1 MMPNVLKA
9 FNAESARLS
18 KQVHASLVRVESG
31 RWGAGAGTIWH
42 AEGLILTNS
51 HVARSRKLRV
61 TLPDGQRAAAQVLA
75 RSRDLDLA
83 ALTVDLS
90 DLPVI
95 ELGDSAALQPGHW
108 VMAFGHP
115 WGVEGAATAGVVIG
129 QGAEL
134 PERPA
139 FGGDWLA
146 VGLHYRP
153 GHSGGPLIDS
163 SGRLVGINTVMVGPD
178 VGLAVPVHE
187 VKSFLKHSLQRAA
200 A

>member
-1 MMPNVLKA
+1 MAKRIRE

-18 KQVHASLVRVESG
+18 KQVHASLVHVESG
-31 RWGAGAGTIWH
+31 RSGAGAGTIWH
-42 AEGLILTNS
+42 SEGLILTNS
-51 HVARSRKLRV
+51 HVVRSRRLRV
-61 TLPDGQRAAAQVLA
+61 TLPDGRQAPAHVLA

-83 ALTVDLS
+83 ALSLELS
-90 DLPVI
+90 ELPVI
-95 ELGDSAALQPGHW
+95 ELGNSDALRPGHW

-129 QGAEL
+129 QGPEL
-134 PERPA
+134 FERPG
-139 FGGDWLA
+139 FGRNWLA

-187 VKSFLKHSLQRAA
+187 IKRFLKNSLQRAA

>member
-1 MMPNVLKA
+1 MTSVIQELNSEL
-9 FNAESARLS
+9 ARLS

-42 AEGLILTNS
+42 SEGLILTNS
-51 HVARSRKLRV
+51 HVARSRRLSV
-61 TLPDGQRAAAQVLA
+61 TLPDGRRAPARLLA
-75 RSRDLDLA
+75 RSRELDLA
-83 ALTVDLS
+83 ALTVELS
-90 DLPVI
+90 DLPTMEI
-95 ELGDSAALQPGHW
+95 GDSETLQPGHW

-134 PERPA
+134 PGRPA
-139 FGGDWLA
+139 FGRDWLA

-153 GHSGGPLIDS
+153 GHSGGPLVDA
-163 SGRLVGINTVMVGPD
+163 SGHLVGINTIMLGPD

-187 VKSFLKHSLQRAA
+187 IKRFLKHSMKRAA

>member
-1 MMPNVLKA
+1 MAEVIRA
-9 FNAESARLS
+9 FNTESARLVD
-18 KQVHASLVRVESG
+18 KVHASLVRVESG

-42 AEGLILTNS
+42 PDGLILTNS
-51 HVARSRKLRV
+51 HVARSRKLRI
-61 TLPDGQRAAAQVLA
+61 TLPDGRRSAAHLLA

-83 ALTVDLS
+83 ALSVDLS
-90 DLPVI
+90 DLPAI
-95 ELGDSAALQPGHW
+95 ELGDSAALHPGHW

-134 PERPA
+134 PETPN
-139 FGGDWLA
+139 FGRDWLA

-153 GHSGGPLIDS
+153 GHSGGPLVDS

-187 VKSFLKHSLQRAA
+187 VKRFLKRSLQRAA

>member
-1 MMPNVLKA
+1 M
-9 FNAESARLS
+9 
-18 KQVHASLVRVESG
+18 RVESG

-42 AEGLILTNS
+42 SEGLILTNS
-51 HVARSRKLRV
+51 HVARSRRLWV
-61 TLPDGQRAAAQVLA
+61 TLPDGRRAAARLLA

-83 ALTVDLS
+83 ALSVELS
-90 DLPVI
+90 DLSVI

-115 WGVEGAATAGVVIG
+115 WGVAGAATAGVVIG
-129 QGAEL
+129 QGAVL
-134 PERPA
+134 PDRPA
-139 FGGDWLA
+139 FGRDWLA

-153 GHSGGPLIDS
+153 GHSGGPLVDS
-163 SGRLVGINTVMVGPD
+163 SGRLVGINTVMASPD

-187 VKSFLKHSLQRAA
+187 AKGFLKRSLQRAA